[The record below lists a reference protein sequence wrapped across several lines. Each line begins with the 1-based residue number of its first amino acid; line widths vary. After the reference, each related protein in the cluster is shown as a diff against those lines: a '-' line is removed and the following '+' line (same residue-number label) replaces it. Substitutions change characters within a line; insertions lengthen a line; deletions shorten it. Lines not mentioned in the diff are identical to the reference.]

1 MRRPRRI
8 AALAAMTA
16 AAAFTAGAQ
25 PALAQ
30 PCDPSVAT
38 HVPQPSRAQLVA
50 AGLGKLPL
58 APDSQRVDLVAPPFS
73 RSTAVTNPL
82 FPISD
87 LHSAVITGH
96 VDGKPLKIETTLL
109 PATQV
114 IEWSPGQCV
123 RTLISQFV
131 AYKGGRIEEVALDR
145 YAQDDAGSVWY
156 FGEDVFNYAD
166 GAVADTDGTWLA
178 GIDGPAAMIMPA
190 HPRVGNVNR
199 AENVPGLVFEEV
211 TTRAVNTTVRG
222 PRGPVTGVII
232 GSELHD
238 DGTREDKFFAPGYG
252 EFRSA
257 GSGDLEAMALAVPTD
272 TLRGAMPKTLTTLY
286 DGALNVYD
294 AKTAKRRRAAARRT
308 ATAWKE
314 HRKRAVP
321 PRLRAPMSRAVR
333 NLARTVRHGRRARAA
348 ALQTAQAALDLQL
361 QYRTPTEIDR
371 ARLSLW
377 ARRVAVDAARR
388 DAHGVNGD
396 VSTMEWIRDR
406 ITQAVGPVALA
417 RIDRRIGQMRAAVTD
432 GNLRAATRAANRL
445 L

>member
-8 AALAAMTA
+8 AGLAAISTA
-16 AAAFTAGAQ
+16 AALTASAQ

-30 PCDPSVAT
+30 PCHPSVT
-38 HVPQPSRAQLVA
+38 TRVPQPSRAQLVA

-58 APDSQRVDLVAPPFS
+58 APDAQRVDLVAPPFS
-73 RSTAVTNPL
+73 QSTAVTNPL
-82 FPISD
+82 FPISE
-87 LHSAVITGH
+87 LRSAVINGH
-96 VDGKPLKIETTLL
+96 IDGKPLKIETTLL
-109 PATQV
+109 PETQV
-114 IEWSPGQCV
+114 IEWSSGQCV

-166 GAVADTDGTWLA
+166 GEVADTDGTWLA

-211 TTRAVNTTVRG
+211 TTRTVDKTVRG
-222 PRGPVTGVII
+222 PRGPVTGAIV

-238 DGTREDKFFAPGYG
+238 DGAREDKYFAPGYG

-257 GSGDLEAMALAVPTD
+257 GGGDLEAMALAVPTD
-272 TLRGAMPKTLTTLY
+272 ALPGATPKTLTHLY
-286 DGALNVYD
+286 NGALNVYD
-294 AKTAKRRRAAARRT
+294 ATTARRRRAAARQT
-308 ATAWKE
+308 AAAWKE
-314 HRKRAVP
+314 HRKGAVP
-321 PRLRAPMSRAVR
+321 PRLRSPMSRAVR
-333 NLARTVRHGRRARAA
+333 NLTQAVRHGRRARAA

-361 QYRTPTEIDR
+361 QYRAPTEIDH
-371 ARLSLW
+371 ARLALW
-377 ARRVAVDAARR
+377 ARRVAVDAARHHA
-388 DAHGVNGD
+388 DSVNGD
-396 VSTMEWIRDR
+396 VSTIEWIRDR
-406 ITQAVGPVALA
+406 IAEAVGPVALT
-417 RIDRRIGQMRAAVTD
+417 RIDRRIGDMRTAVTD
-432 GNLRAATRAANRL
+432 GDLRAAMRAAKHL

>member
-8 AALAAMTA
+8 AGLAAMSA
-16 AAAFTAGAQ
+16 AAALTAGAQ

-30 PCDPSVAT
+30 PCGPSLST

-58 APDSQRVDLVAPPFS
+58 AADSQRVDLVAAPFS

-87 LHSAVITGH
+87 LRSAVINGH

-109 PATQV
+109 PETQV

-190 HPRVGNVNR
+190 HPKVGGVNR

-211 TTRAVNTTVRG
+211 TTRTVDKTVQG
-222 PRGPVTGVII
+222 PRGPVAGAII

-238 DGTREDKFFAPGYG
+238 DGTREDKYFAPGYG

-272 TLRGAMPKTLTTLY
+272 SLPGAMPKTLTRLY
-286 DGALNVYD
+286 DSALNVYD
-294 AKTAKRRRAAARRT
+294 AKSVTRRRAAAR
-308 ATAWKE
+308 ATAVAW
-314 HRKRAVP
+314 HQRRKRAVP
-321 PRLRAPMSRAVR
+321 PRLRAPMSHAVTALTRAVR
-333 NLARTVRHGRRARAA
+333 HGRARAA
-348 ALQTAQAALDLQL
+348 ALQTAQGALDLQL
-361 QYRTPTEIDR
+361 QYRPPTEIDR
-371 ARLSLW
+371 TRLSLW
-377 ARRVAVDAARR
+377 ARRVAVDAARH
-388 DAHGVNGD
+388 DARSVNGD
-396 VSTMEWIRDR
+396 VSTIEWIRDR
-406 ITQAVGPVALA
+406 LTQAVGPVALA
-417 RIDRRIGQMRAAVTD
+417 RLDRRIGEMRTAVTD
-432 GNLRAATRAANRL
+432 GHLRAAARTARKL
-445 L
+445 V

>member
-8 AALAAMTA
+8 AGLAAISA
-16 AAAFTAGAQ
+16 AAALTAGAQ

-30 PCDPSVAT
+30 PCDPSVST
-38 HVPQPSRAQLVA
+38 PVPQPSRAQLVA

-73 RSTAVTNPL
+73 HSTAVTNPL

-87 LHSAVITGH
+87 LRSAVINGH
-96 VDGKPLKIETTLL
+96 IDGKPLKIETTLL
-109 PATQV
+109 PKTQV

-190 HPRVGNVNR
+190 HPKVGSVNR

-211 TTRAVNTTVRG
+211 TTRTVDKTVPG
-222 PRGPVTGVII
+222 PRGPVAGAII

-238 DGTREDKFFAPGYG
+238 DGMREDKYFAPGYG

-257 GSGDLEAMALAVPTD
+257 GGGDLEAMALAVPTD
-272 TLRGAMPKTLTTLY
+272 SLPGAMPTALTNLY

-294 AKTAKRRRAAARRT
+294 AKSAARRRAAARQT
-308 ATAWKE
+308 AAAWHS

-321 PRLRAPMSRAVR
+321 PRLRAPMSHAVATLTRAVR
-333 NLARTVRHGRRARAA
+333 HGRARAA
-348 ALQTAQAALDLQL
+348 ALPAAQAALDLQL
-361 QYRTPTEIDR
+361 QYRPPIEIDR

-377 ARRVAVDAARR
+377 ARRVAVDAARH
-388 DAHGVNGD
+388 DARSVNGD
-396 VSTMEWIRDR
+396 VSTIEWIRDR
-406 ITQAVGPVALA
+406 LTQAVGPVALA
-417 RIDRRIGQMRAAVTD
+417 RIDRQIEEMRTAVTD
-432 GNLRAATRAANRL
+432 GHLRAAARTARKL